1 MLKDPESVALQIYLA
16 SVTVFGQHGQ
26 SQRTEF
32 SVPLLSLGQDV
43 IARVAF
49 DSWEDADIRGKERPF
64 FLAFITGGQTN
75 DLLGPH
81 LDINI
86 FDYLN
91 QLKTKETNFV
101 AKEIW
106 TVLSERV
113 LTNVPVES
121 IDNKDLSYETYS
133 IKDALQDLKTAHE
146 AWDKTQDR
154 NQLWTA
160 IRVANKL
167 ENIDDNAAG
176 QAFNLVGTI
185 FLAGKNYHEAK
196 EAFEQATSAFGRAR
210 LFNDSGQSSALAGKC
225 AFYLA
230 NLDEAIEFL
239 QGGVLWVKG
248 EDKLASINFD
258 MASALHAKER
268 FEESYVYFEKA
279 ITAATGVDP
288 HIAAEYSA
296 TYASR
301 LMSHADSVRNKN
313 LTLSQDLI
321 RRSATQ
327 RVSAARLLSKSGN
340 PREAASSLILAGNAL
355 LSLKDIREGCDKLR
369 EAADLFIEA
378 NDYSSAARA
387 LYNGARNIKDPKSS
401 DELLSRA
408 INLLKE
414 HETEQNY
421 HTLGLLFFEKG
432 KIETKRQ
439 QIVKSILSFE
449 QSSEF
454 LTQAQIKGI
463 ELFSIYIQLANNH
476 FKLES
481 FERAALSFFKAH
493 NSLAEAPR
501 RGNLEDQYQ
510 KAFLNGLISLRRAS
524 TVYHNAGIVALQN
537 KEEGRALDLF
547 GRSIALLV
555 EWVRKNRLMHEEEV
569 KKTIYERV
577 EALELKLG
585 IFVKAESKY
594 RLNVEISRLK
604 NAMKSF

>member
-1 MLKDPESVALQIYLA
+1 MQIYLA

-43 IARVAF
+43 TARVAF
-49 DSWEDADIRGKERPF
+49 DSWEDAGIRGKERPF
-64 FLAFITGGQTN
+64 FLAFITESQIN

-81 LDINI
+81 LDIKI

-91 QLKTKETNFV
+91 QLKTKETNFD

-106 TVLSERV
+106 TILSERL
-113 LTNVPVES
+113 LTNVPLES
-121 IDNKDLSYETYS
+121 VDNKDLSYETYS
-133 IKDALQDLKTAHE
+133 IKDALQDLETAHE
-146 AWDKTQDR
+146 AWAKTQDR
-154 NQLWTA
+154 NQLWAA

-176 QAFNLVGTI
+176 QAFNLAGRI

-196 EAFEQATSAFGRAR
+196 EAFEQATRAFARVR
-210 LFNDSGQSSALAGKC
+210 LFHDSGQSSALAGKC

-230 NLDEAIEFL
+230 SLDEAIELL
-239 QGGVLWVKG
+239 QAGVLWVKG
-248 EDKLASINFD
+248 EAKLASINFD

-268 FEESYVYFEKA
+268 FEESYAYFEKA
-279 ITAATGVDP
+279 ITAATEVDP

-301 LMSHADSVRNKN
+301 LMSHADGVRGRN

-327 RVSAARLLSKSGN
+327 RVSAARLLSDSGN
-340 PREAASSLILAGNAL
+340 PREAASSLILAANAL
-355 LSLKDIREGCDKLR
+355 LSLKDIEEGCGKLR

-378 NDYSSAARA
+378 SDYSSAARA
-387 LYNGARNIKDPKSS
+387 LYNGACNIKDPKSS
-401 DELLSRA
+401 YELLTRA
-408 INLLKE
+408 INLLKD

-421 HTLGLLFFEKG
+421 RTLALLFFEKG

-439 QIVKSILSFE
+439 QVVESIHSYEKSST
-449 QSSEF
+449 F

-463 ELFSIYIQLANNH
+463 ELFSVYIQLANSL
-476 FKLES
+476 FKLET

-493 NSLAEAPR
+493 NSLAEISRP
-501 RGNLEDQYQ
+501 GNLEDQYQ
-510 KAFLNGLISLRRAS
+510 KAYLNGLISLRRAS

-547 GRSIALLV
+547 GRSITLLT
-555 EWVRKNRLMHEEEV
+555 EWARKNRLMNEEEV
-569 KKTIYERV
+569 KKVIQERV
-577 EALELKLG
+577 GALEPKLG
-585 IFVKAESKY
+585 VFIKAESKY
-594 RLNVEISRLK
+594 RLNVEISKLK
-604 NAMKSF
+604 NAVKSS